1 MEIYPKDWRYR
12 LTTSLINI
20 VAIGICIGA
29 LTLFGPMVGIHHG
42 FLSVILSAIVG
53 VVLGNLVIR
62 RLVRPPSAGAPEQ
75 PPRN

>member
-12 LTTSLINI
+12 LTAGLINI
-20 VAIGICIGA
+20 GAIGICIGA
-29 LTLFGPMVGIHHG
+29 LTIFGPMVGIHG
-42 FLSVILSAIVG
+42 FLPVILAAIVG

-62 RLVRPPSAGAPEQ
+62 RLVRPPSAGAPEH

>member
-12 LTTSLINI
+12 LTTGLINI

-29 LTLFGPMVGIHHG
+29 ITLFGPMVGIHG
-42 FLSVILSAIVG
+42 FLPVILSAIVG

-62 RLVRPPSAGAPEQ
+62 LLVRPPSAGAPDD
-75 PPRN
+75 PPRD